1 MALDIMMIAEI
12 RKEHEWELAEPMQE
26 NRYHVSPKE
35 IPDYLSTT
43 DSKNLPDNFKLTNSN
58 AKYEPV
64 NIFPDRNSEL
74 FYHLMDVGNPGCPE
88 DSSRE
93 LIEYYEKYW
102 KNASRGIYWIEYSDL
117 KKQRSLVS
125 IVQGYLQKYSSRSRL
140 RIVFWFY

>member
-1 MALDIMMIAEI
+1 MMIAEI
-12 RKEHEWELAEPMQE
+12 RKEHGWELAEPMQE

-43 DSKNLPDNFKLTNSN
+43 DSENLPDNFKLTNSN

-93 LIEYYEKYW
+93 LKEYYEKYW